1 MNHIKL
7 SKIPLGVILISAFYI
22 FGAAVLLIFW
32 IVNPEPAARTI
43 AIRHGLPAATGSWI
57 LPIVAGIGLLMAFGL
72 VSLSRWGFWLTIV
85 YSLYFLVVNRYM
97 SGATW
102 VSVYCGDAIWSF
114 LVIGYLML
122 ARKHFFWEKETQGMQ
137 IEQ

>member
-1 MNHIKL
+1 MDRITL

-32 IVNPEPAARTI
+32 IVNPEPAASAM

-57 LPIVAGIGLLMAFGL
+57 LAVVAAIGLLVAFGL
-72 VSLSRWGFWLTIV
+72 LSLSRWGFWLTIV
-85 YSLYFLVVNRYM
+85 YSLYFLIVNRYM
-97 SGATW
+97 AGARW

-114 LVIGYLML
+114 LVIGYLVL
-122 ARKHFFWEKETQGMQ
+122 ARKHFFGEREIQGMQ